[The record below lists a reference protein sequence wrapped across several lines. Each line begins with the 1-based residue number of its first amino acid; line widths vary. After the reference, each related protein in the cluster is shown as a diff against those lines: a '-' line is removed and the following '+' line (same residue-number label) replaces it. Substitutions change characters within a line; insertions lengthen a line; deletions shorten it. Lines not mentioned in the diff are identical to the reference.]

1 MTATALPPSPP
12 TGFPWALVD
21 RVLEVE
27 PRRRAVG
34 EKLVSANEPYFVG
47 HFPGA
52 PVFPGVVLCE
62 ALAQLAAVVADDE
75 SVRLVGVERA
85 RFRRPVLP
93 GEVLHLEVQTLADGP
108 PWRLRGV
115 ATFGAALVAEVEF
128 TAAAPA
134 GVRVHPRAVVAR
146 GAELDHDVSVGA
158 YAVVGPRVR
167 IGAGTRIGP
176 HAVVDGRTTL
186 GARNR
191 VFQFASVGAPPQ
203 DLKYRGE
210 PSTLEVGDDN
220 IVREYASLNPGTVGG
235 GMVTRVGSGCLLMV
249 SSHVA
254 HDCIVGD
261 HVILANGAALGGHV
275 RVDDWGIVGGLAGVH
290 QHVRIGESALC
301 AAGAMVSRDVP
312 PFCTAAGDRA
322 RLRGLNLVGLKRRG
336 FTADTILAL
345 KRAYRA
351 LFGAGRTAATSR
363 EDTLAQIR
371 ATLGGVAEVARLLEF
386 VESSERG
393 VSR

>member
-1 MTATALPPSPP
+1 MSLSAVLASSPAA
-12 TGFPWALVD
+12 FPWALVD

-62 ALAQLAAVVADDE
+62 ALAQLATVVADDAA
-75 SVRLVGVERA
+75 VRLVGVERA

-93 GEVLHLEVQTLADGP
+93 GEVLRLEVQALADGP
-108 PWRLRGV
+108 PWRMRGT
-115 ATFGAALVAEVEF
+115 ATLGATLVAEVDF
-128 TAAAPA
+128 TASAAGA
-134 GVRVHPRAVVAR
+134 VRIHPQAIVAR
-146 GAELDHDVSVGA
+146 GAELDRGVTVEA
-158 YAVVGPRVR
+158 YAVIGRHAR
-167 IGAGTRIGP
+167 IGAETWIGP
-176 HAVVDGRTTL
+176 HAVVEGRTTL

-191 VFQFASVGAPPQ
+191 VFQFASVGAVPQ

-210 PSTLEVGDDN
+210 PSTLEIGDDN
-220 IVREYASLNPGTVGG
+220 LIREYASLNPGTAGG
-235 GMVTRVGSGCLLMV
+235 GMVTRVGRGSLFMV

-254 HDCIVGD
+254 HDCLVGD
-261 HVILANGAALGGHV
+261 NVILANGAALGGHV

-290 QHVRIGESALC
+290 QHVRVGESALC

-322 RLRGLNLVGLKRRG
+322 RLRGLNLVGLRRRG
-336 FTADTILAL
+336 MPAETIVAL
-345 KRAYRA
+345 KRAYRT
-351 LFGAGRTAATSR
+351 LFGGGRTHGSR
-363 EDTLAQIR
+363 REGLAQVRDTL
-371 ATLGGVAEVARLLEF
+371 GHVPEVARLIAF
-386 VESSERG
+386 VATSERG